1 MCPAESK
8 GGTHSKRG
16 GVAGREA
23 GGCGAAAAQAARSRK
38 ARLKPIGGQGT
49 RGALLEHVGHV
60 RNLGGVEAHRLVEQ
74 VRGLPSRREGHA
86 MRGEVRAGRREGVGR
101 RRRKRHAQGR
111 PDSRREGQGTRGA
124 HVEHGLHVRDLG
136 GVKAQR
142 LVEGIRVL
150 PSRREGHMRY
160 GARCGPGGG
169 TGREAASA
177 QAACTGEGRLKAV
190 GGQGTR
196 GAHPEH
202 GVHVSDLGRVKAQR
216 LVERVRGLPSRR
228 EGHMRCGAR
237 LRAGRREGVGRW
249 RRKRHAR
256 GRPDSRLLGAR
267 ARAGRTNIQ
276 IMSVT
281 SEVSK
286 LSGWLKADV
295 HCRVEGRACDAG
307 RGARREVG
315 GRGAA
320 ASQAACTGEGPI
332 QGCWGP
338 GHARSALGTSGSC
351 P

>member
-142 LVEGIRVL
+142 LIEGVRVL
-150 PSRREGHMRY
+150 
-160 GARCGPGGG
+160 
-169 TGREAASA
+169 
-177 QAACTGEGRLKAV
+177 
-190 GGQGTR
+190 
-196 GAHPEH
+196 
-202 GVHVSDLGRVKAQR
+202 
-216 LVERVRGLPSRR
+216 
-228 EGHMRCGAR
+228 
-237 LRAGRREGVGRW
+237 
-249 RRKRHAR
+249 
-256 GRPDSRLLGAR
+256 
-267 ARAGRTNIQ
+267 
-276 IMSVT
+276 
-281 SEVSK
+281 
-286 LSGWLKADV
+286 
-295 HCRVEGRACDAG
+295 CRVEGRSMRCGG
-307 RGARREVG
+307 RCCAPGGGR

-320 ASQAACTGEGPI
+320 AAQVACTGNP
-332 QGCWGP
+332 
-338 GHARSALGTSGSC
+338 
-351 P
+351 